1 MSELHNSL
9 LELIRR
15 TSAEIPDDVNQS
27 ILASLE
33 QEKKGTIAESALK
46 IIDQN
51 IQLAKR
57 KSQPICQDTGSLLFY
72 VDCPVEFD
80 QITFA
85 ETAREAVKLA
95 TKKGFLRQNSVDSLT
110 GKNDGTNCGPGA
122 PTWCTR
128 PSRPGSEG
136 AVGSG
141 RGGWRRAWTARPAV
155 AETRRAAALGFEV
168 ALVRTPHYYQS
179 QMTPDT
185 LAHFYRK
192 VADASPIPILIYS
205 IPQYTGIT
213 VEAPL
218 AERLAEHPHIAGIK
232 DSSGSV
238 QRAAEMVCV
247 AGEGFRVLVGSASTF
262 FASLLVG
269 ASGGI
274 LALADALP
282 DACVE
287 LYELSTGGKIAEARA
302 LQGRL
307 LPASKALVSR
317 WGATGMKYALD
328 QLGYYGGPVRE
339 PLCPL
344 SEAARKEIDEA
355 LAPIR
360 AQVAE

>member
-1 MSELHNSL
+1 MPDAPALNGVFAPLTTPFASDDHISLPRLRENLARYNATRLAGYVVTGSTGEAILLSWAETEELWAAVVESAGAGKI
-9 LELIRR
+9 LI
-15 TSAEIPDDVNQS
+15 A
-27 ILASLE
+27 
-33 QEKKGTIAESALK
+33 GTAAES
-46 IIDQN
+46 
-51 IQLAKR
+51 
-57 KSQPICQDTGSLLFY
+57 T
-72 VDCPVEFD
+72 
-80 QITFA
+80 A
-85 ETAREAVKLA
+85 ETV
-95 TKKGFLRQNSVDSLT
+95 LR
-110 GKNDGTNCGPGA
+110 
-122 PTWCTR
+122 
-128 PSRPGSEG
+128 
-136 AVGSG
+136 
-141 RGGWRRAWTARPAV
+141 
-155 AETRRAAALGFEV
+155 TRRAASLGFEV

-218 AERLAEHPHIAGIK
+218 VERLAEHPNIAGIK

-238 QRAAEMVCV
+238 QRAAEMARV
-247 AGEGFRVLVGSASTF
+247 AGEGFRVLVGSAGTF

-282 DACVE
+282 EACVE
-287 LYELSTGGKIAEARA
+287 LYELATGGKIAEARA
-302 LQGRL
+302 LQQRL

-317 WGATGMKYALD
+317 GGATGMKYALD

-339 PLCPL
+339 PLRPL
-344 SEAARKEIDEA
+344 SEAARKEIDEV

-360 AQVAE
+360 AQVAG